1 MDYSR
6 GTGDVEAFSAVVSL
20 KLLAANLLAFIAA
33 SGVVLAFVGAHA
45 FPGIAAGFFIG
56 TASTLWL
63 LRIARKGA
71 RMDPE
76 KAGRFIPAAYRL
88 RFAVV
93 AVLLALILYKG
104 ILAPWPLI
112 GGFLGS
118 ALITVCTT
126 IYLAREEASHA

>member
-6 GTGDVEAFSAVVSL
+6 ETADAEAFSATVSL
-20 KLLAANLLAFIAA
+20 KLLGANLAAFIAA
-33 SGVVLAFVGAHA
+33 SGLALAFVGTHA
-45 FPGIAAGFFIG
+45 FFGIAAGFFIG

-63 LRIARKGA
+63 LRIARKGV

-93 AVLLALILYKG
+93 AALLALIMYKG
-104 ILAPWPLI
+104 VLSPWPLI